1 MEKSSC
7 ILTRTII
14 YADYVFMVLEVT
26 LDTTKGKK
34 INTNTAT
41 IYDGSL
47 QDTLVQPRHKVV
59 VVINHSLIGL
69 KPTP

>member
-7 ILTRTII
+7 ILTRAII

-26 LDTTKGKK
+26 LDTTKEKM

-47 QDTLVQPRHKVV
+47 
-59 VVINHSLIGL
+59 
-69 KPTP
+69 